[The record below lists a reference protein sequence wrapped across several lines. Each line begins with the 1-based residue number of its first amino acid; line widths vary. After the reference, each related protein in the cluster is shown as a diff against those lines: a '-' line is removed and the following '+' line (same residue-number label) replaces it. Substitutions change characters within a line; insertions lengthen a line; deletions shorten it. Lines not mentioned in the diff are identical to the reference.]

1 MAKSLLMA
9 AIVLCSSQAIAQ
21 SLEFR
26 LQQERHR
33 AIDEEE
39 MWREEAA
46 IRQRFEQ
53 QGQMEEYNRRLNQQQ
68 RQIDLMEEEQR
79 SRQLERDLYQR

>member
-68 RQIDLMEEEQR
+68 RQIDLMEQEQR

>member
-1 MAKSLLMA
+1 
-9 AIVLCSSQAIAQ
+9 
-21 SLEFR
+21 
-26 LQQERHR
+26 
-33 AIDEEE
+33 